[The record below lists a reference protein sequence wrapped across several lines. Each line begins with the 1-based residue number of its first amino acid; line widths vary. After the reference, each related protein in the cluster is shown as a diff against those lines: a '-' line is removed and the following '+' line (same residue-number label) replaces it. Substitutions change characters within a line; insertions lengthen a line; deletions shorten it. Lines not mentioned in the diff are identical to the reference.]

1 MTGRIGVDI
10 ILCIVTRS
18 LYFKGLT
25 LLLIAILLFGGL
37 IFINRI
43 LRGDAFTKEE
53 AQHALYGMWLAKD
66 IQSLNVGAFFYD
78 TQRQM
83 NWPFLH
89 SWLLSLFFLIFGV
102 SYTAARALSLLL
114 YLLSIVLIYLISL
127 RFSNRLGPRIGIVA
141 VLLALTSPLMVR
153 IASENMLEGLGAF
166 LFLAAVNT
174 YLVCEENKITLEY
187 IFLAILMGLSIY
199 TNYLYAYLM
208 IPAFLVMTLT
218 KLGPL
223 FYEGVQLQKKGE
235 KKALDFIF
243 WAYRKLIVLF
253 VILVL
258 AGLWF
263 SVSLSRKLLLFLAA
277 LFKYSGG
284 ERVEGFWAI
293 LTYYPKI
300 IIQNLSFSPW
310 LGFFLLLSLF
320 VPFIAARYRIVNR
333 LYFFVWTVLLL
344 LTLTIPSKYPQMIYI
359 VVPFIFMV
367 FSAALFYV
375 LEKVEQRGFKITLA
389 ALLILLLPA
398 AISIPQAWG
407 LFFPNNPPQN
417 MIQVMNYFETAVPV
431 DAKVFIPLNLK
442 HLNPEVMEFHFRD
455 WKAVVS
461 CDFPLQITDADLK
474 SPNVNEYF
482 MTIDISENS
491 PYILENAL
499 DDSLYRWNAWLAEN
513 ETSGKIKLI
522 SSRRFQ
528 ESGITAKVYA
538 KI

>member
-1 MTGRIGVDI
+1 MTK
-10 ILCIVTRS
+10 S
-18 LYFKGLT
+18 LYFKGLAI
-25 LLLIAILLFGGL
+25 LIAVVLLIGGL
-37 IFINRI
+37 IFVNRI
-43 LRGDAFTKEE
+43 LRGDAFSKEE
-53 AQHALYGMWLAKD
+53 AQHALYGVWLVRD
-66 IQSLNVGAFFYD
+66 IQALDFGAFFYD

-102 SYTAARALSLLL
+102 SCTTARVLSLLFF
-114 YLLSIVLIYLISL
+114 LLSIVLIYLISL
-127 RFSNRLGPRIGIVA
+127 RFSNRLGQRIGFVA

-153 IASENMLEGLGAF
+153 YASENMLEGLGAF

-174 YLVCEENKITLEY
+174 YLVCEENKITVEY
-187 IFLAILMGLSIY
+187 IFLAVLIGLSIY

-208 IPAFLVMTLT
+208 IPAFLVMTLV

-223 FYEGVQLQKKGE
+223 FYEGMQLQKKGE

-293 LTYYPKI
+293 LTYYPRI

-310 LGFFLLLSLF
+310 LGLFLLLSLL
-320 VPFIAARYRIVNR
+320 VPFIAVRYRIVNR

-344 LTLTIPSKYPQMIYI
+344 LTFTIPSKSPQMIYI
-359 VVPFIFMV
+359 IVPFIFMI

-375 LEKVEQRGFKITLA
+375 LEKVEQKDFKLVLA
-389 ALLILLLPA
+389 VLLILLLPA
-398 AISIPQAWG
+398 TLSIPQAWG
-407 LFFPNNPPQN
+407 LFFPNHPSQN
-417 MIQVMNYFETAVPV
+417 MVQVMEYFGATVPA
-431 DAKVFIPLNLK
+431 DAKIYIPINIK
-442 HLNPEVMEFHFRD
+442 HLNPETIEFHFRSS
-455 WKAVVS
+455 KAVVS
-461 CDFPLQITDADLK
+461 CDFPSQAAGVNIKAQGA
-474 SPNVNEYF
+474 NEYF
-482 MTIDISENS
+482 MTVDISEGS
-491 PYILENAL
+491 PYTENAL

-513 ETSGKIKLI
+513 EASGKIKLV
-522 SSRRFQ
+522 SSRRFDA
-528 ESGITAKVYA
+528 SGVTAKVYT